1 MVMVAKIIP
10 GMFKI
15 IVIALLKF
23 IVVITII
30 MIIIHM
36 IIMVRDRDLIT
47 LMIINNMMMTVSINT
62 PCS

>member
-1 MVMVAKIIP
+1 MVTVAKIIP

-15 IVIALLKF
+15 IVIALPKF

>member
-1 MVMVAKIIP
+1 MVTVAKIFP

-36 IIMVRDRDLIT
+36 IIMVRDRVLIT
-47 LMIINNMMMTVSINT
+47 LMIIDNMMMTVSINT

>member
-1 MVMVAKIIP
+1 MVTVAKIIP

-15 IVIALLKF
+15 IVIALQKF

-36 IIMVRDRDLIT
+36 IIMVRDRVLIS
-47 LMIINNMMMTVSINT
+47 LMIIDNMMMTVSINT
-62 PCS
+62 PCL

>member
-1 MVMVAKIIP
+1 MVTVAKIIP

-15 IVIALLKF
+15 IVIALPKF

-36 IIMVRDRDLIT
+36 IIMVRDRVLIT
-47 LMIINNMMMTVSINT
+47 LMIIDNMMMTVSINT

>member
-1 MVMVAKIIP
+1 MVTVAKIIP

-15 IVIALLKF
+15 IVIALPKF

-36 IIMVRDRDLIT
+36 IIMVRDRVLIT